1 MLLDW
6 ILALSPLLLILLLM
20 VRYRWGAAKA
30 GTAGLL
36 LAVTVAVLRFGA
48 RLDLLAV
55 SHAKAFLLT
64 LDVLLI
70 IWSAFLLYRVA
81 DEAGAIHT
89 IGQAL
94 PHLTADRGMQA
105 LLIGWAFA
113 SFLQGVGGFGVPVAV
128 IAPIMVGL
136 GFSPLMAVVIPSL
149 GHGWSV
155 TFGSLATSFQALMAA
170 TGMPGEDLAPAAA
183 LMLGLAGLATG
194 LAVAHAADGTSAVRR
209 LLIPIIVM
217 ALAMAITQFLL
228 ATNGLWNIGG
238 LGGGLMGLIAG
249 MVFTRSHHGERAEEL
264 EQGPSSRELLLALAG
279 YIALVLITLG
289 VQLIPPVR
297 AVLGSL
303 VIRIPFPEV
312 RTTLGFSTP
321 AEYGRQIP
329 ILRHA
334 GTILAVSALISYFI
348 YQLAGMYPAGAHRRI
363 LSGTVR
369 RVMSAS
375 LGIAAM
381 VAMAVVMS
389 HAGMTDTL
397 ARGLAQGVG
406 GFYPLAAPWIGALGA
421 FMTGSNTNS
430 NVVFAMLQMRT
441 SQLLGLSAP
450 IILAAQTAGGAIGS
464 VIAPTKVVVG
474 ASTAG
479 MAGDEGTVLR
489 AMLGYIAA
497 LIFGLSLLTW
507 IFLRNLPL

>member
-36 LAVTVAVLRFGA
+36 LAVAVAVTRFGA
-48 RLDLLAV
+48 RVDLLGV

-81 DEAGAIHT
+81 DEAGAIRT
-89 IGQAL
+89 IGRAL
-94 PHLTADRGMQA
+94 PSLTSDRGMQA

-170 TGMPGEDLAPAAA
+170 TGLPGETLAPTAA
-183 LMLGLAGLATG
+183 LMLGLAGFATG
-194 LAVAHAADGTSAVRR
+194 MMVAHAAAGTAGVRR
-209 LLIPIIVM
+209 LLTPILAM
-217 ALAMAITQFLL
+217 ALAMGITQFLL

-238 LGGGLMGLIAG
+238 LGGGLMGLLTGVA
-249 MVFTRSHHGERAEEL
+249 FSRSHHGQRLDAPAA
-264 EQGPSSRELLLALAG
+264 GPTRRELLLALAG
-279 YIALVLITLG
+279 YIALVLITLC
-289 VQLIPPVR
+289 VQLIPPLR
-297 AVLGSL
+297 SALGSFVL
-303 VIRIPFPEV
+303 RMPFPEV
-312 RTTLGFSTP
+312 RTTLGFTTP

-329 ILRHA
+329 LLRHA

-348 YQLAGMYPAGAHRRI
+348 YQLAGMYPPGAYRRI
-363 LSGTVR
+363 LGGTVT

-381 VAMAVVMS
+381 VAMALVMS

-406 GFYPLAAPWIGALGA
+406 GLYPLAAPWIGALGA

-430 NVVFAMLQMRT
+430 NVVFALLQMRT
-441 SQLLGLSAP
+441 SQLLELSAP

-479 MAGDEGTVLR
+479 MAGDEGIVLR
-489 AMLGYIAA
+489 ALLTYISL
-497 LIFGLSLLTW
+497 LIFGLSILTW
-507 IFLRNLPL
+507 LFLRILPT